1 MSELLPTIQAEALK
15 KALVQYTSTA
25 VRFSEKHVENSFA
38 DFLKDRAHGIFK
50 GPYVRTRLPFRSVN
64 RKPVLDILPDWFSP
78 YSHQAAAFE
87 RLATSPELPGE
98 KDSRGFRLPE
108 PTIVTTGTGS
118 GKTESFLY
126 PLLDYAVR
134 ARKQGI
140 HGVKAI
146 ILYPMNALANDQ
158 ASRLADMIDS
168 NPQLAGITAG
178 LYTGDNPTPST
189 VMTPEKLIEDR
200 YTIRDA
206 APDILL
212 TNYKMLDQLLLRR
225 EDRRIWEDSAE
236 ALRYLVLDEFHTY
249 NGAQGTDVAMLIRR
263 LRLLLERLAP
273 GTNHLVPVATSATLG
288 DQGDGGAVARFAQT
302 VFGSEFTNDSVVVE
316 SRVSVDELGA
326 AAQERLGGS
335 GLVPTKDLG
344 PADFHAI
351 KRALIDSGD
360 GTGEPSENPEDIT
373 AAVLNTLWTDPS
385 AKTGTIDHAR
395 KTYRDAD
402 LLLAH
407 SVVQRLLHET
417 GTASTITSLVRTVL
431 DRPGEDDSGER
442 FLENLVAALSHAR
455 SAADRNQFPNVEV
468 HLWIRE
474 ISRVDRVTSSTVDF
488 VWSDEHAAPDG
499 SHLPA
504 IYCRAC
510 GASGWGTVLTGTDEI
525 RLDAQNIRQQHARN
539 TGRFRALILAPQ
551 EVGGDRA
558 ERVRFLNPETHA
570 LDTAQPSEEVGDIDQ
585 LPVIMWTGLEADQK
599 SNDDVCPSC
608 EAHNTIRFVGSAIAT
623 LLSVA
628 LSNLFGTPS
637 LDPGEKKSLVFTD
650 SVQDA
655 AHRAAFVESRSYALS
670 LRSAIHSS
678 LAADGTPLTADDI
691 TQRMVDAA
699 TSDAD
704 RYRLLPST
712 IAHNQG
718 IRPFWEGNPSAKEK
732 RAAKAKVLGRLSMEI
747 DLEVGLTGSYGR
759 TLATTGTAVASVRAE
774 REELVNIGRSAL
786 EKLPQTLRQ
795 EEDVFDSLTDH
806 QVEQWVRGVLERM
819 RLDGAISHPWFRAF
833 RRAGGTRYR
842 VWGGRNPRDA
852 MRAFPPAA
860 RTPEFPYVGRM
871 PATIKTGFP
880 DLSAST
886 GRFARLTAQCLP
898 VGRRDA
904 SHVLR
909 PLFDALTRAGITD
922 AIELD
927 NRKASVTTY
936 GLQRER
942 VVVARIP
949 EGTDD
954 TFLVC
959 PVCGNELTGL
969 HEYVKSMEDAPCLTT
984 ACQGQLQLQTRGKNY
999 YQRLYRGEML
1009 RVISREH
1016 TSLLPTDERLEY
1028 ENQFKN
1034 SADTPGAP
1042 NVLVATPTLEMGID
1056 IGDLSMVILS
1066 SLPRT
1071 VASYLQR
1078 VGRSGRKTGNSLDL
1092 TFLSSRGSSQAVRTD
1107 PDEMINGS
1115 VRPPAAYLSAEEIL
1129 HRQYL
1134 AFLMDRLAGDSGTPD
1149 PAKAAVLKSSAPGTF
1164 LGAVLDEAHQAPQE
1178 RLDEFLSE
1186 FDQAKNPRE
1195 GITPQA
1201 IQALRDW
1208 ATPDANGT
1216 SSLSRTVHD
1225 AVQRWNREK
1234 EELGYRL
1241 QKIRKRMAEVR
1252 DGQQIAASDADST
1265 AAQLKGQEDLLRQA
1279 DIDLEGTEDPE
1290 AREKEIKKL
1299 YGQERRTRS
1308 EQAAFN
1314 FQHWVGV
1321 LERFGL
1327 LPNFTLYD
1335 DSVELDVTLTWK
1347 DDDGQ
1352 YHTLPQTFHRS
1363 GFRALKELAPG
1374 NHFYAQGQ
1382 DLEIDTV
1389 DLGMEGSGISTVAFC
1404 PRCGHQE
1411 VLTPGDDELLS
1422 CRQCQDS
1429 GIGDPGQSLNVV
1441 KLKKVY
1447 SSMDKNLS
1455 TIGDASDI
1463 RRSISFETR
1472 IVPDFN
1478 RSIQLKNWSVDGTG
1492 IGVNYRRDSKLT
1504 NLNIGRSQESGQDII
1519 LAGDKTRTSGF
1530 LICAECGHV
1539 DQQTGTNSPAEHQPW
1554 CSNRALEN
1562 SESIKVVL
1570 ARELVTESILLS
1582 IPKSIGEDTSGVS
1595 LWSFYAAVRLG
1606 LRELFGG
1613 EIDHL
1618 SMETIKDTQRNN
1630 AMAILLYDD
1639 VPGGTGYLSE
1649 MATPES
1655 LHKVFLNAWRR
1666 LSECPCVDQDEPAC
1680 HKCLLPY
1687 VESKNSH
1694 MVSRSRAEQLLH
1706 TLLAPDEGQSPEDTN
1721 NWSITADSPK
1731 QSDDFESSLESRFMR
1746 VFRQAAGNIEDAQ
1759 LTDTVGDGGRGFT
1772 LFQDGVKF
1780 TVAQQVQIANTR
1792 PDVLI
1797 TWNDNRAFHG
1807 AAIFLDGKRFH
1818 ATPSHNRLAD
1828 DAAKR
1833 RTLRELGY
1841 LVFAVTDQDLNK
1853 FEGPLRDGD
1862 SCHSEIHDMADAEI
1876 LERLRR
1882 SSRLSAEAHE
1892 YFTENPVAQLLRLF
1906 RGGTKDPWKIQR
1918 EVSESLSTGLFSR
1931 QVARHV
1937 IPDRMLTGA
1946 LALLDDAR
1954 DQSAIVYG
1962 GRPNGL
1968 LRADLPLAI
1977 LAMIDGD
1984 RQVVAV
1990 LDDREQA
1997 LTSEDFDRGWRQW
2010 LAIANL
2016 AQPFAD
2022 STRHP
2027 TTLETWTTLSQALS
2041 DEATHVAEEDSIM
2054 SLLLA
2059 EDTMA
2064 PPSTDPDAAIVQDT
2078 PATTELSPE
2087 WQDMIDDALDAQER
2101 TILRFAAERG
2111 LPIPEQGEEFGG
2123 YMVDLAWLPLKIAW
2137 VGDEKDLD
2145 KVRALAQFTDWTVTG
2160 PDVDGVR
2167 DALNHHITE
2176 SRNA

>member
-38 DFLKDRAHGIFK
+38 DFLKDRTHGIFK

-78 YSHQAAAFE
+78 YSHQAEAFE
-87 RLATSPELPGE
+87 RLGTSPELPGE

-134 ARKQGI
+134 ARNQGI
-140 HGVKAI
+140 YGVKAI

-168 NPQLAGITAG
+168 NPELAGITAG

-273 GTNHLVPVATSATLG
+273 STNHLVPVATSATLG

-302 VFGSEFTNDSVVVE
+302 VFGTEFTNDSVVVE
-316 SRVSVDELGA
+316 DRVSVDALGA
-326 AAQERLGGS
+326 GAQSRLAGS
-335 GLVPTKDLG
+335 GLVPTNDLG
-344 PADFHAI
+344 PTDFRAVE
-351 KRALIDSGD
+351 RALTGSEDGSGE
-360 GTGEPSENPEDIT
+360 TSEDPDKIT
-373 AAVLNTLWTDPS
+373 AAVLNALWTDPS
-385 AKTGTIDHAR
+385 AKTGAVDRAR
-395 KTYRDAD
+395 DTYGDAD

-407 SVVQRLLHET
+407 GVVQRLLHQTE
-417 GTASTITSLVRTVL
+417 TASTVSSLVRTVL
-431 DRPGEDDSGER
+431 NRPGEDDSGER
-442 FLENLVAALSHAR
+442 FLGYLIAALSHAR
-455 SAADRNQFPNVEV
+455 STAARNQFPNVEV

-474 ISRVDRVTSSTVDF
+474 ISRVDRVASSTVEF
-488 VWSDEHAAPDG
+488 VWSDDHAAPDG

-525 RLDAQNIRQQHARN
+525 RLDAQSIRQQHARH

-551 EVGGDRA
+551 EIGGDRA

-628 LSNLFGTPS
+628 LSSLFGTPS

-678 LAADGTPLTADDI
+678 LVPDGTPLTTDEI
-691 TQRMVDAA
+691 TQRMVEAA
-699 TSDAD
+699 TTDAD

-732 RAAKAKVLGRLSMEI
+732 RAAMNKVLGRLSMEI

-759 TLATTGTAVASVRAE
+759 TLTTTGTAVASVRAE
-774 REELVNIGRSAL
+774 SAELVRIGRSVL

-795 EEDVFDSLTDH
+795 DEDVFASLTDH
-806 QVEQWVRGVLERM
+806 HVEQWVRGILERM

-880 DLSAST
+880 DMAAPT
-886 GRFARLTAQCLP
+886 GRFAQLTSRCLS
-898 VGRRDA
+898 VNRRDA
-904 SHVLR
+904 AHVLR
-909 PLFDALTRAGITD
+909 PLFDALTSAGITD

-936 GLQRER
+936 GIQRER
-942 VVVARIP
+942 VIVARVP
-949 EGTDD
+949 KGVDD

-969 HEYVKSMEDAPCLTT
+969 HEYLTSMEGAPCLTA
-984 ACQGQLQLQTRGKNY
+984 ACRGELQLQTREKNY
-999 YQRLYRGEML
+999 YQHLYRGEML

-1016 TSLLPTDERLEY
+1016 TSLLPTEERLEY

-1092 TFLSSRGSSQAVRTD
+1092 TFLSSRGSGQAVRTD
-1107 PDEMINGS
+1107 PEEMINGS

-1134 AFLMDRLAGDSGTPD
+1134 AFLMDRLAGDSGIPD

-1164 LGAVLDEAHQAPQE
+1164 LGAVLDEAHQAPEE
-1178 RLDEFLSE
+1178 RLDEFLSGFE
-1186 FDQAKNPRE
+1186 QADNPRE

-1201 IQALRDW
+1201 VQALRVW

-1216 SSLSRTVHD
+1216 SPLSRSVHD
-1225 AVQRWNREK
+1225 AVQRWGREK

-1241 QKIRKRMAEVR
+1241 QKIRKRLAEVR
-1252 DGQQIAASDADST
+1252 DGQQIAVSDAEAT
-1265 AAQLKGQEDLLRQA
+1265 AAQLMGQEDLLRQA
-1279 DIDLEGTEDPE
+1279 DIELEATEDPE

-1299 YGQERRTRS
+1299 HGQERRTRS

-1314 FQHWVGV
+1314 YQHWVGV

-1335 DSVELDVTLTWK
+1335 DAVELDVTLTWK
-1347 DDDGQ
+1347 DDEGE
-1352 YHTLPQTFHRS
+1352 YHTLPQTFHRA
-1363 GFRALKELAPG
+1363 GFTALSELAPG

-1422 CRQCQDS
+1422 CGQCHDS

-1441 KLKKVY
+1441 TLKKVY

-1455 TIGDASDI
+1455 AIGDTSDS
-1463 RRSISFETR
+1463 RRSVSFETR

-1478 RSIQLKNWSVDGTG
+1478 RSIQLDNWSVDGTG

-1504 NLNIGRSQESGQDII
+1504 MLNIGRSQESGQDII
-1519 LAGDKTRTSGF
+1519 LAGDKIRTSGF

-1554 CSNRALEN
+1554 CSHRALEN

-1595 LWSFYAAVRLG
+1595 LWSFYASVKLG

-1618 SMETIKDTQRNN
+1618 GMETIKDTQRNN
-1630 AMAILLYDD
+1630 ATAILLYDV

-1649 MATPES
+1649 MATPDS
-1655 LHKVFLNAWRR
+1655 LRKVFLNAWRR
-1666 LSECPCVDQDEPAC
+1666 LSECPCADREEPAC

-1687 VESKNSH
+1687 VVSKH
-1694 MVSRSRAEQLLH
+1694 AHLVSRSRAEQLLH
-1706 TLLAPDEGQSPEDTN
+1706 ALLAPEEGQSPGDANT
-1721 NWSITADSPK
+1721 WSITASSPK

-1746 VFRQAAGNIEDAQ
+1746 VFRQAAEKIDDAQ

-1792 PDVLI
+1792 PDALI

-1828 DAAKR
+1828 DATKR

-1841 LVFAVTDQDLNK
+1841 LVFAVTDQDLNN
-1853 FEGPLRDGD
+1853 FEAARRTETPRE
-1862 SCHSEIHDMADAEI
+1862 SAIQDMTDADI

-1882 SSRLSAEAHE
+1882 SGRLSAEAHE
-1892 YFTENPVAQLLRLF
+1892 YFTENPVAQLLRVF
-1906 RGGTKDPWKIQR
+1906 RGGTKDPWNIQR
-1918 EVSESLSTGLFSR
+1918 EVSEGLSTGLFSR
-1931 QVARHV
+1931 QAGSHV
-1937 IPDRMLTGA
+1937 LPDRMLPGA

-1954 DQSAIVYG
+1954 DQSAINYG

-1968 LRADLPLAI
+1968 VRADLPLAI

-1997 LTSEDFDRGWRQW
+1997 LANEDFDRAWRRW
-2010 LAIANL
+2010 LAIGNL

-2022 STRHP
+2022 SGRTP
-2027 TTLETWTTLSQALS
+2027 TTLETWTTLSEILAE
-2041 DEATHVAEEDSIM
+2041 EATEEPQEDSIM
-2054 SLLLA
+2054 SLLLGEGA
-2059 EDTMA
+2059 EADRPAGPNTV
-2064 PPSTDPDAAIVQDT
+2064 TVRDT
-2078 PATTELSPE
+2078 PATAELSPE
-2087 WQDMIDDALDAQER
+2087 WQEAMNDALDAQEQ

-2123 YMVDLAWLPLKIAW
+2123 YMVDLAWVPLKIAW

-2145 KVRALAQFTDWTVTG
+2145 EVRALTQFTDWTVTG
-2160 PDVDGVR
+2160 PDIDGVR
-2167 DALNHHITE
+2167 VALSNHITE